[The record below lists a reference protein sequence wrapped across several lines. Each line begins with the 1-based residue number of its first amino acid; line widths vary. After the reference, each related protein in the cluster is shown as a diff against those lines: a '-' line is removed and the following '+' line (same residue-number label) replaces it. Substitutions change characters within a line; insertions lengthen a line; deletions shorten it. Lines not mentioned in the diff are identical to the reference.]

1 MTTRK
6 GRATRHSFQE
16 AARRV
21 FERDGY
27 LNARLSDIADEAGKS
42 MASFYNYFE
51 SKEALL
57 ADLAADFDAEL
68 QARVAEAFRHE
79 RPPEA
84 ALRDAIAAFYRHYQR
99 RLPEAIG
106 IFQASMVNPTFAA
119 QWREIRTN
127 GVRTIAVG
135 IRRAQAHGFA
145 PGLDPLLAASALS
158 SMIEHFCWV
167 WMAGEGDATGVDH
180 AAAEFDDHAIDTLW
194 QLWSHAVYWTDPGA
208 PPGPVRKD
216 DA

>member
-6 GRATRHSFQE
+6 GRATRLSFQE

-21 FERDGY
+21 FARDGY
-27 LNARLSDIADEAGKS
+27 LNSRLSDIADEAGKS

-57 ADLAADFDAEL
+57 AELAADFDAEL
-68 QARVAEAFRHE
+68 QRRVAEPFRRE
-79 RPPEA
+79 RSPEA
-84 ALRDAIAAFYRHYQR
+84 ALHGAIAAFYRHYQT

-106 IFQASMVNPTFAA
+106 IFQASMVNPDFAA

-127 GVRTIAVG
+127 GVRTIALG
-135 IRRAQAHGFA
+135 IRRAQAAGFA

-167 WMAGEGDATGVDH
+167 WMAGEGDATGVEPT
-180 AAAEFDDHAIDTLW
+180 APGFDEHAIDTLW
-194 QLWSHAVYWTDPGA
+194 QLWSHAVYWTEQSPRRESPKEA
-208 PPGPVRKD
+208 T
-216 DA
+216 

>member
-6 GRATRHSFQE
+6 GRATRRSFQE

-57 ADLAADFDAEL
+57 AELAADFDAEL
-68 QARVAEAFRHE
+68 QTRVAEPFRAD
-79 RPPEA
+79 RPPQE
-84 ALRDAIAAFYRHYQR
+84 ALRDAIAAFYRHYQH

-106 IFQASMVNPTFAA
+106 IFQASMVNPDFAA

-135 IRRAQAHGFA
+135 IRRAQSDGFA

-167 WMAGEGDATGVDH
+167 WMAAQGDATDID
-180 AAAEFDDHAIDTLW
+180 AAAADFDERAIETLW
-194 QLWSHAVYWTDPGA
+194 QLWSHALYWTRPNGA
-208 PPGPVRKD
+208 GART
-216 DA
+216 

>member
-6 GRATRHSFQE
+6 GRATRRSFQG

-68 QARVAEAFRHE
+68 QAKVAGTFRPDVSDE
-79 RPPEA
+79 V
-84 ALRDAIAAFYRHYQR
+84 ALREAIAAFYRHYQE

-106 IFQASMVNPTFAA
+106 IFQASMVNPTFAE
-119 QWREIRTN
+119 QWRQIRTN
-127 GVRTIAVG
+127 GVRTIAGG
-135 IRRAQAHGFA
+135 IRRAQRAGFA

-158 SMIEHFCWV
+158 SMIEHFCLV
-167 WMAGEGDATGVDH
+167 WIAGEGDATDVR
-180 AAAEFDDHAIDTLW
+180 FSDDHAVDTLW
-194 QLWSHAVYWTDPGA
+194 QLWAHAVYWTEPV
-208 PPGPVRKD
+208 GPALTAAEGD
-216 DA
+216 TT

>member
-1 MTTRK
+1 MTTLRGPK
-6 GRATRHSFQE
+6 GQATRRSFQE

-68 QARVAEAFRHE
+68 QERVAEPFR
-79 RPPEA
+79 RDLSPEA
-84 ALRDAIAAFYRHYQR
+84 ALREAIAAFYRHYQH

-106 IFQASMVNPTFAA
+106 IFQASMVNPDFAA

-127 GVRTIAVG
+127 GVRTIAFG
-135 IRRAQAHGFA
+135 IRRAQAVGFA
-145 PGLDPLLAASALS
+145 PGLDALLAASALS

-167 WMAGEGDATGVDH
+167 WMAGAGDATDVD
-180 AAAEFDDHAIDTLW
+180 ANTPDFDDHAIDTLW
-194 QLWSHAVYWTDPGA
+194 QLWSHAVYW
-208 PPGPVRKD
+208 KD
-216 DA
+216 AT

>member
-21 FERDGY
+21 FARDGY

-57 ADLAADFDAEL
+57 AELAADFDAEL
-68 QARVAEAFRHE
+68 QAQVAEPFRHE
-79 RPPEA
+79 NPPQV
-84 ALRDAIAAFYRHYQR
+84 ALRDAIAAFYHHYKR

-106 IFQASMVNPTFAA
+106 IFQASMVNPTFAE
-119 QWREIRTN
+119 QWRGIRTN

-135 IRRAQAHGFA
+135 IRRAQADGFA
-145 PGLDPLLAASALS
+145 PTLDPMLAASALS

-167 WMAGEGDATGVDH
+167 WMAGSGDDTGIDVD
-180 AAAEFDDHAIDTLW
+180 APGFDEHAIDTLW
-194 QLWSHAVYWTDPGA
+194 QLWSHAVYWNEVP
-208 PPGPVRKD
+208 
-216 DA
+216 